1 MAYRFDLEK
10 GIQRT
15 MRKCGIK
22 NISSTSEW
30 NYVLNKTFAPGIHK
44 NCTRLD
50 LDKLE
55 VLAHKYIFV
64 CYIYGQC
71 VSLHGFSLLAGISRQ
86 TFYDWY
92 SGKSRRD
99 NMQTARIFVA
109 LREERCISVMNAL
122 DSPTKVLGALATLRH
137 ECSWTKEP
145 IENFVD
151 EYGLIQPSKQSVL
164 ERYKAVLKA

>member
-1 MAYRFDLEK
+1 MAYKFDVERAIK
-10 GIQRT
+10 RT

-30 NYVLNKTFAPGIHK
+30 NYILSETQVPGIHK

-55 VLAHKYIFV
+55 VLAHKYIYV
-64 CYIYGQC
+64 CYIYGQYI
-71 VSLHGFSLLAGISRQ
+71 SLHGFSLLAGIARQ
-86 TFYDWY
+86 NFYDWY

-109 LREERCISVMNAL
+109 LREERCISVMNGL
-122 DSPTKVLGALATLRH
+122 NDPKKVLGALATLRH

-151 EYGLIQPSKQSVL
+151 QHGLIQPSKQPIS
-164 ERYKAVLKA
+164 ERYKAIQKA